1 MVAKSRSRQVLTKSS
16 FRGLDRLEFLD
27 ITSLDKLERFDLDA
41 LSGLYSLR
49 SLKVQTWPHIF
60 RYYYSGGVGMAVS
73 RAPSIRRLS
82 ITVSEPTLNR
92 LGPLGTKLR
101 HLEITGPSL
110 RWLDPAALRGIGP
123 SPELTLQIRGTSLEE
138 LPLGFLSTL
147 GRVTHLSLDLR
158 NNRLV
163 SLSPDSFYYNLTSWE
178 DTGTKLISGD
188 LRNYLFTFSSFVT

>member
-1 MVAKSRSRQVLTKSS
+1 
-16 FRGLDRLEFLD
+16 
-27 ITSLDKLERFDLDA
+27 
-41 LSGLYSLR
+41 
-49 SLKVQTWPHIF
+49 
-60 RYYYSGGVGMAVS
+60 MAVS

-178 DTGTKLISGD
+178 DTGTKLISGKRLLFLSCWCVECCFYD
-188 LRNYLFTFSSFVT
+188 LKLLSFFYTSFVTIFISLFTSFIR